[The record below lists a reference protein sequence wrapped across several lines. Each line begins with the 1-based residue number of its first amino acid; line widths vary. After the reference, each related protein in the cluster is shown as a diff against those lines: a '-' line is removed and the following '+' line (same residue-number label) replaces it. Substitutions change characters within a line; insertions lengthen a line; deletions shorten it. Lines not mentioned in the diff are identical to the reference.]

1 MNQPADSSRRPVF
14 LPDSFVEPDLA
25 SSTPSAWRITLTI
38 VAIGM
43 AGLATMFALLAQVR
57 YSLMMEAAVGLLYML
72 GLMTPTIYVILLRPM
87 RRELRNQAAA
97 SRALQEI
104 RAGLERRVRERTAEL
119 EQANLLAQQSL
130 FALERTHREITLISE
145 LLELLQACGSEPE
158 SRRILEG
165 FGPKLFPAERGAV
178 YVYRSSRN
186 VLELAVNWGDGEAQ
200 VKLFPP
206 EDCWALRRGREHVS
220 AGGGHDVCCQ
230 HLLRADGNPASAVC
244 IPMMARGET
253 TGLLMLENSVK
264 KIPEETQKLAVLV
277 AERIALALANLQLHE
292 KLRNQAIRDPL
303 TAMYNRRYFEETAER
318 ELLRAGENGSSAGV
332 IMVDV
337 DHFKRFNDSHGHEAG
352 DAVLQRVGLVLQSH
366 TRVEDIV
373 CRYGGEEFVMLLP
386 GLHRDA
392 IVRRAEELREAIR
405 ELNVRFRG
413 ETLAKITISCGVSM
427 FPHQARTCA
436 ELIDVADHALYQ
448 AKQAGRDRVEV
459 AA

>member
-1 MNQPADSSRRPVF
+1 MNEPANNLERPVS
-14 LPDSFVEPDLA
+14 LPERFAEPDLA

-38 VAIGM
+38 VAIGV
-43 AGLATMFALLAQVR
+43 AGLVTMFALLAQVR
-57 YSLMMEAAVGLLYML
+57 YSLIEEAAVGLLYMV
-72 GLMTPTIYVILLRPM
+72 GLMTPSIYLILLRPM
-87 RRELRNQAAA
+87 RRELRHQAAA
-97 SRALQEI
+97 SQALREI
-104 RAGLERRVRERTAEL
+104 RDGLEHRVRERTAEL
-119 EQANLLAQQSL
+119 EQANMQVQQSL
-130 FALERTHREITLISE
+130 LALERTHRDTTLISE
-145 LLELLQACGSEPE
+145 LLELLQACGSEQE
-158 SRRILEG
+158 SHRILEG
-165 FGPKLFPAERGAV
+165 FGPKLFAEERGAV
-178 YVYRSSRN
+178 YIFRSSRN
-186 VLELAVNWGDGEAQ
+186 LLELAVDWGDEEKP

-220 AGGGHDVCCQ
+220 AGAGHDVCCP
-230 HLLRADGNPASAVC
+230 HLLKTGRKPESAIC
-244 IPMMARGET
+244 IPMMAHGET
-253 TGLLMLENSVK
+253 TGMLMLENGEEG
-264 KIPEETQKLAVLV
+264 IPEETQELAVLV

-332 IMVDV
+332 IMIDV
-337 DHFKRFNDSHGHEAG
+337 DHFKRFNDSYGHEAG

-386 GLHRDA
+386 GLNRDA
-392 IVRRAEELREAIR
+392 IVQRAEELREAVH

-413 ETLAKITISCGVSM
+413 ETLAKITISCGVAV
-427 FPHQARTCA
+427 FPHQGHACS
-436 ELIDVADHALYQ
+436 ELIDAADHALYQ